1 MSKTAAPC
9 ILRGT
14 SVANQCPYDLISQ
27 METAGFVLVMLAVWA
42 ILVSDRPEAAIR
54 TSPTDR
60 VVRMAGSN
68 SPKLML
74 ELWPSI
80 LVFTVAL
87 MLAIISA
94 V

>member
-1 MSKTAAPC
+1 
-9 ILRGT
+9 
-14 SVANQCPYDLISQ
+14 
-27 METAGFVLVMLAVWA
+27 MEIAGFVLVMLAFWA
-42 ILVSDRPEAAIR
+42 ILVWDRPQAVIR
-54 TSPTDR
+54 ASPTRR
-60 VVRMAGSN
+60 VVRMAGSK
-68 SPKLML
+68 SPKLMR